1 MRPTRTNSTYKKKLP
16 EKKIGPMIGMSDST
30 GITIGS
36 NRGGMFRSLCCDR
49 TRVDRNAVIPAAK
62 MLITVPA
69 MIWLT
74 RYRIARTAR
83 TAASSPPVMTAPI
96 RPAQVL
102 PVTLATTAAT
112 KAPDRSMPS
121 IAMFTTPARSQS
133 TPDRAANVIG
143 TAR

>member
-1 MRPTRTNSTYKKKLP
+1 MSPTSTNSAYTKKLP

-36 NRGGMFRSLCCDR
+36 NRGGVFRSLFADR

-74 RYRIARTAR
+74 RYRIERTAR
-83 TAASSPPVMTAPI
+83 TA
-96 RPAQVL
+96 REQ
-102 PVTLATTAAT
+102 
-112 KAPDRSMPS
+112 
-121 IAMFTTPARSQS
+121 
-133 TPDRAANVIG
+133 RAGDDGADQAVP
-143 TAR
+143 RCCR